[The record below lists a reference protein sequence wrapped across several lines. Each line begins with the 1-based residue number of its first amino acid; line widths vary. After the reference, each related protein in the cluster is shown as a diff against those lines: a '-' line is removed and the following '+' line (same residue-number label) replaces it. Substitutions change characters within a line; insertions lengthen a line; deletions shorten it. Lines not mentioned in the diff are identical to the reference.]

1 MEHIGRHQSE
11 ILVLSSPEG
20 LHNSRELSPMETIH
34 INCEVLCKRKFKTTI
49 AYILTANQPFAPI
62 ELIDKIN
69 TK

>member
-1 MEHIGRHQSE
+1 MEHISRHETAIFVSF
-11 ILVLSSPEG
+11 SSVG
-20 LHNSRELSPMETIH
+20 LNTSCELSPMETIH

-49 AYILTANQPFAPI
+49 AYILTANQPFAQK